1 MWKGI
6 IYLDNII
13 MEKTSVHKKHQKKYS
28 KIGLFILFALIT
40 IILAFFMLFLYF
52 FHFSGGF
59 SENQNDWA
67 NFGAYMSP
75 IVSLIA
81 FAGVLISINK
91 SEKNTRLQEERDL
104 FFRFLDTRLK
114 SMETLSYINKET
126 NEELVSMKA
135 LGAYKNELDVDLQ
148 LLIVYWGAFSAD
160 SYSDWSNKIEK
171 FGTGNF
177 EEVLF
182 EGMFAYDRNIGRG
195 DIQNIEKT
203 NIKNDPQFYF
213 KEIRRRYEHC
223 LTWKYI
229 EPIYLTFTREE
240 MFMLRNY
247 AWDTWIYQMDDK
259 ERLFVLKAMADS
271 FRIKYND
278 SLSYHFNN
286 FCNITSRVSKLEKK
300 CDYYMNYWASGLT
313 NSEGVL
319 LFFWILGGDYNEA
332 LFKIAY
338 EYNLFVNINWEEFC
352 AYKWE
357 ENGRIYATNIYLKMQ
372 IDKVAHLKSQCKR
385 V

>member
-1 MWKGI
+1 
-6 IYLDNII
+6 
-13 MEKTSVHKKHQKKYS
+13 MEKVSEHKKHQKKYS
-28 KIGLFILFALIT
+28 KIELFILFALIT
-40 IILAFFMLFLYF
+40 IILAFLMLCLYF

-114 SMETLSYINKET
+114 SMELLSYINQET

-135 LGAYKNELDVDLQ
+135 LGAYKNELDLDLQ

-160 SYSDWSNKIEK
+160 SYSDWSNRIEK

-182 EGMFAYDRNIGRG
+182 EGMFAYDRNIDRG
-195 DIQNIEKT
+195 DIRNIEKT

-213 KEIRRRYEHC
+213 RDVKKRFEHC
-223 LTWKYI
+223 FEWKYI
-229 EPIYLTFTREE
+229 EPIYLSFTKEE
-240 MFMLRNY
+240 KFMLCNY
-247 AWDTWIYQMDDK
+247 AWDTWIYHMDEK
-259 ERLFVLKAMADS
+259 ERFFVLKAMADS

-278 SLSYHFNN
+278 SLSYHFSNL
-286 FCNITSRVSKLEKK
+286 CNITSRVSKLENK
-300 CDYYMNYWASGLT
+300 CDYYMEYWASGLT

-319 LFFWILGGDYNEA
+319 LFFWILGGDYNET

-338 EYNLFVNINWEEFC
+338 EYNLFVNINWQEFC
-352 AYKWE
+352 AYKCE
-357 ENGRIYATNIYLKMQ
+357 GNERIFATNIYLKIQ
-372 IDKVAHLKSQCKR
+372 LDRVVRLKSIRKEYNMKS